1 MPSPIALS
9 PRRALSLLALSAS
22 LAACGDATT
31 APSTDASVAVD
42 APLAIDAALDV
53 AADAP
58 LAVDV
63 PPEPDV
69 PIETFHPDASSPMEP
84 ITAPADQWT
93 WVPFPDSACGNGE
106 PTGIGVSLHPG
117 SRRVVIFLQG
127 GGACWD
133 GFTCYGV
140 QSAVNLTSGYGPR
153 QFASE
158 TRGLSGFTLFNRGN
172 ARNPWRDANL
182 VYVPYCTGDV
192 HGGDRIIE
200 HRWGSRL
207 ERTFHVGAR
216 NMDAFLA
223 RLSRT
228 FTDAERVTLSGLSAG
243 GFGAGIHWER
253 VANAFPGVRVDLL
266 DDSGPP
272 MSPPADRWAQW
283 RTTWNVQLPA
293 GCPECRDRLDA
304 LLPYY
309 ARRFPAPARFA
320 LLSYTQ
326 DTTISAFFGVTPEQF
341 QTQLA
346 EATRRLLAPIPN
358 ARHFYVDDQGHV
370 LIGSNGTARG
380 ADGTVLIDWLGRMN
394 NDDPAWANVEP

>member
-1 MPSPIALS
+1 MAHVARSIA
-9 PRRALSLLALSAS
+9 LLALSSA
-22 LAACGDATT
+22 LAACGDGTP
-31 APSTDASVAVD
+31 APATDAAVAADV
-42 APLAIDAALDV
+42 PLDV
-53 AADAP
+53 AGDAGAP
-58 LAVDV
+58 AVDV

-69 PIETFHPDASSPMEP
+69 PIETFHPDASSPTEP
-84 ITAPADQWT
+84 ITAPADRWT

-140 QSAVNLTSGYGPR
+140 ASAVNLSSGYGES
-153 QFASE
+153 QFSSE
-158 TRGLSGFTLFNRGN
+158 ARGLSGFTLFNRNN

-182 VYVPYCTGDV
+182 VYVPYCTGDA
-192 HGGDRIIE
+192 HAGDRILE
-200 HRWGSRL
+200 HRWGNRAV
-207 ERTFHVGAR
+207 RTFHVGAR

-223 RLSRT
+223 RLART
-228 FTDAERVTLSGLSAG
+228 FTDAERVTLGGLSAG
-243 GFGAGIHWER
+243 GFGAGLHWER

-272 MSPPADRWAQW
+272 MAPPGPRWALW
-283 RTTWNVQLPA
+283 RNAWNVQLPA
-293 GCPECRDRLDA
+293 GCPECRDNLDA

-309 ARRFPAPARFA
+309 ARRFPPPARFA

-326 DTTISAFFGVTPEQF
+326 DTTVSAFFGVTPEQF

-346 EATRRLLAPIPN
+346 EVTRRLIAPIPN
-358 ARHFYVDDQGHV
+358 ARHFYIDDQGHV

-394 NDDPAWANVEP
+394 SDDPAWANVEP

>member
-1 MPSPIALS
+1 MPSPA
-9 PRRALSLLALSAS
+9 PVTRRALAVVALSAA
-22 LAACGDATT
+22 LAACGDATPSA
-31 APSTDASVAVD
+31 APAGDAAVVADVVVD
-42 APLAIDAALDV
+42 VVAALD
-53 AADAP
+53 AP
-58 LAVDV
+58 APAVDV

-69 PIETFHPDASSPMEP
+69 PIETFRPDAASPQTA
-84 ITAPADQWT
+84 ITAPADTWT

-106 PTGIGVSLHPG
+106 PTGVGVSLHPG

-140 QSAVNLTSGYGPR
+140 NTAVNLSSGYGPAA
-153 QFASE
+153 FASE
-158 TRGLSGFTLFNRGN
+158 TRGLSSFTLFNRNN

-200 HRWGSRL
+200 HRWGSRVV
-207 ERTFHVGAR
+207 RTFHVGAR
-216 NMDAFLA
+216 NMDAFLR
-223 RLSRT
+223 RLRPT
-228 FTDAERVTLSGLSAG
+228 FPDAERVTLSGLSAG

-253 VANAFPGVRVDLL
+253 VAEAFPGVRVDLL

-272 MSPPADRWAQW
+272 MAPPGERWAQW
-283 RTTWNVQLPA
+283 RNTWNVQLPA
-293 GCPECRDRLDA
+293 GCPECRDRLEA

-309 ARRFPAPARFA
+309 ARRFPPPARLA

-341 QTQLA
+341 EAQLDDV
-346 EATRRLLAPIPN
+346 TRRLIDPIPN
-358 ARHFYVDDQGHV
+358 ARRFYVADQGHV
-370 LIGSNGTARG
+370 LIGNSGNIRG

-394 NDDPAWANVEP
+394 SDDPAWANVLP